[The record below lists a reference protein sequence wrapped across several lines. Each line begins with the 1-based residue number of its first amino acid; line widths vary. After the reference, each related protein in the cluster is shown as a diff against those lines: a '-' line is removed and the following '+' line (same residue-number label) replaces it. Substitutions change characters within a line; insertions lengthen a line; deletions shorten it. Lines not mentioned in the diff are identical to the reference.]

1 MSQELSDL
9 MLPDLISGT
18 IKSIYRLGKQRENDV
33 PKVEKQLDGSWSSG
47 YPKENH
53 DSYQKTGGRQIEF

>member
-9 MLPDLISGT
+9 MFPDPLSGI

-33 PKVEKQLDGSWSSG
+33 PKVEKQLDGSRSSG
-47 YPKENH
+47 
-53 DSYQKTGGRQIEF
+53 